1 MEMRQTTKKLG
12 EHWVV
17 IFLVVALLWHTVV
30 YFTYVPQVDAS
41 YKPTGT
47 DRLFFISLYNIL
59 YWMSVALNM
68 LSASRALRAFTGVMI
83 AVSGYL
89 LYIEIVGNPRFWTA
103 LDQLSGLFAIL
114 QSLVV
119 VKIIDKIKSR
129 VKHQKEEQ

>member
-1 MEMRQTTKKLG
+1 MRQTTKKLG